1 MSAPTTR
8 KLIFVAEDDKTVR
21 TMVRQALETK
31 GYEVVEAGDG
41 LQALQMIEKLARPPS
56 LFIFDVMMPLL
67 DGFGLAKRVRSRKEL
82 GPVPIIFL
90 TAKTSP
96 DDVVKGIQ
104 SGARHYMTKPF
115 SVKDLLTKIEKT
127 IG

>member
-1 MSAPTTR
+1 MPATR
-8 KLIFVAEDDKTVR
+8 KLIFVADDDKTVR

-31 GYEVVEAGDG
+31 GYDVVEAADG
-41 LQALQMIEKLARPPS
+41 LQASEMIAKLPHPPS
-56 LFIFDVMMPLL
+56 LFIFDVMMPSL
-67 DGFGLAKRVRSRKEL
+67 DGFGLAKMVRSKKEL

-96 DDVVKGIQ
+96 ADVVKGIQ